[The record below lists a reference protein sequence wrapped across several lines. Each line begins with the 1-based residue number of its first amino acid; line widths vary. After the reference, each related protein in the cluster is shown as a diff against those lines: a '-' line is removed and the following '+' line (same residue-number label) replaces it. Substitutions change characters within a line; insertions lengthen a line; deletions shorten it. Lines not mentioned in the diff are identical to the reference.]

1 MSNAV
6 FGQGTLVKRGDGAGS
21 EVFTTI
27 AEVGTITGPSQRSE
41 FIDVTSQD
49 SVSGY
54 REFVSGLIDPGE
66 ITFTANYIPANATHK
81 NVLADFKNKTKHNWK
96 IIFPTSP
103 STEWAFACTPTAAEL
118 TAPVDGQLQLNVTL
132 KVSGAVTYPT

>member
-1 MSNAV
+1 MSSAV
-6 FGQGTLVKRGDGAGS
+6 FGQGTKLKKGA
-21 EVFTTI
+21 TTI

-54 REFVSGLIDPGE
+54 REFISGLIDPGE
-66 ITFTANYIPANATHK
+66 ITFQVNYVPSNTTHK
-81 NVLADFKNKTKHNWK
+81 ALLADFKAKTSAAYK
-96 IIFPTSP
+96 IVFDQVTSDP
-103 STEWAFACTPTAAEL
+103 EWSFSATPTAAEL
-118 TAPVDGQLQLNVTL
+118 TAPVDGQLQLSCTL